1 MIITWKKH
9 NFTHPYTK
17 KLTFSVSFGNPVV
30 HWIGETVHYRLD
42 HTEESDVQ
50 WRKLLP
56 NGGHLIHIQES
67 KDAELQTFTVTLFH
81 QLDCLDI
88 LRREYLQLYQ
98 GAYTGNSEQ
107 RFTDDYLARKD
118 TGGLVQ
124 HCFHY
129 LRQSILCNIDSG
141 LESTEDADGL
151 VTRGYDTICRDW
163 TKLYEEAERNFE
175 DYRDSMPEPHTV

>member
-1 MIITWKKH
+1 
-9 NFTHPYTK
+9 
-17 KLTFSVSFGNPVV
+17 LTFSVFFGNPVV

-42 HTEESDVQ
+42 HTEESDLQ

-88 LRREYLQLYQ
+88 LRREYLQL
-98 GAYTGNSEQ
+98 
-107 RFTDDYLARKD
+107 KD

>member
-1 MIITWKKH
+1 
-9 NFTHPYTK
+9 
-17 KLTFSVSFGNPVV
+17 LTFSVSFGNPVV

-42 HTEESDVQ
+42 HTEESDLQ

-56 NGGHLIHIQES
+56 NGGHLIHIQER

-88 LRREYLQLYQ
+88 LRREYLQL
-98 GAYTGNSEQ
+98 E
-107 RFTDDYLARKD
+107 D

-129 LRQSILCNIDSG
+129 LRQSILCNIDSS

-175 DYRDSMPEPHTV
+175 DYRDFMPEPHTV